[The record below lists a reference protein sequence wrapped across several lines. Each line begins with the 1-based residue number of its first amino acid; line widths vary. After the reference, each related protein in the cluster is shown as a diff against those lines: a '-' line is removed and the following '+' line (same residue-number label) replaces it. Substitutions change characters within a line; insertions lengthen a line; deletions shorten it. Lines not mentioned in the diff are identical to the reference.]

1 MGYFTVVYLK
11 FEGIEKMVLDT
22 SQTYAMIKLEAV
34 DIRWNMGNSGEL
46 SFIGYLSVFYPECG
60 PVPPEM
66 HPCILDQFANPPLD
80 QFAWQDFILRSTN
93 MMGHTCEKL
102 GVS

>member
-11 FEGIEKMVLDT
+11 FEGIEKMVLDI

-46 SFIGYLSVFYPECG
+46 SFISYLSIF
-60 PVPPEM
+60 
-66 HPCILDQFANPPLD
+66 
-80 QFAWQDFILRSTN
+80 
-93 MMGHTCEKL
+93 
-102 GVS
+102 